1 MPFSSKILHKKI
13 SRFGKIKTLWSF
25 FLSALTLIPLM
36 TLDANE
42 KPVQIFVSSSM
53 PDTAIRHYYDE
64 IKSDP
69 ESRLVMRGLINGSM
83 MKTKAYIERLKVVID
98 IDPPAFDDFGIKV
111 APTILVQEEEGR
123 YYKHTGHV
131 PVSYV
136 LEKIQESKT

>member
-1 MPFSSKILHKKI
+1 MPFSSKTLHKKI
-13 SRFGKIKTLWSF
+13 SRFGKIKTLWRF

-36 TLDANE
+36 TLEAYE

-53 PDTAIRHYYDE
+53 PDAAIRHYYDE

-69 ESRLVMRGLINGSM
+69 ESRLVMRGLIDGSM

-111 APTILVQEEEGR
+111 APTILIQEGEGR
-123 YYKHTGHV
+123 YYKHTGHA
-131 PVSYV
+131 PISYI
-136 LEKIQESKT
+136 LEKLKERKG